1 MISPDPGSFRDPSGR
16 VFIEDDRVLRAIYEI
31 GRDNFEAVQ
40 KAGVLDALI
49 AKGLLVEADAAD
61 PALAEGL
68 EPKPA
73 HLLTHPK
80 IPFISYPYEWT
91 FSQLKAAAL
100 LHLELHLEALEAG
113 FTLCDATAYNVQFRG
128 TEPVFIDHLSIVPY
142 DEGEIWAG
150 HRQFC
155 MQFLN
160 PLLLWAK
167 RGVVPNSWYRGSVE
181 GIPPEDLAAILS
193 WKDKLSFTVL
203 AHVVTQ
209 AKVHNHALK
218 TETKEKVVKA
228 RKLPKRSLVAM
239 LEGLKSYIAGLEPP
253 GGRSV
258 WSDYAEDNSYDA
270 GKRAEKHDFVAAM
283 AGSVQPDMMF
293 DIGCNSGDFSQTALD
308 AGAKSVIAFDFD
320 YGALERCYSRF
331 SQSKASVLPLWLD
344 AANPSPAQGWAN
356 AERASLGDRGKIDA
370 MVALAVIHH
379 IAIGRNVPL
388 DMAVDWLIGLAP
400 HGVIE
405 FPNKDDVMV
414 RKLLASRK
422 DIFPDYTEE
431 AFLHHVGKRAAIIA
445 QKKLGEDG
453 RLIVQ
458 YRRK

>member
-1 MISPDPGSFRDPSGR
+1 MINPDPGSFRDPSGR
-16 VFIEDDRVLRAIYEI
+16 VFIQDDRVLRAIYEM

-49 AKGLLVEADAAD
+49 AKGLMVEAEAAE
-61 PALAEGL
+61 PGLADTL

-73 HLLTHPK
+73 HLLSHPL

-91 FSQLKAAAL
+91 FSQLKAAAI
-100 LHLELHLEALEAG
+100 LHLELHLEALRSN

-128 TEPVFIDHLSIVPY
+128 TEPVFIDHLSVVPY
-142 DEGEIWAG
+142 EEGEIWAG

-181 GIPPEDLAAILS
+181 GIAPEDLAAVLG
-193 WKDKLSFTVL
+193 WRDKLSFTVL

-209 AKVHNHALK
+209 AKAHKHALK
-218 TETKEKVVKA
+218 TETKEKIVKA
-228 RKLPKRSLVAM
+228 HKLPKRSLVAM
-239 LEGLKSYIAGLEPP
+239 LEGLKSYISGLELP

-258 WSDYAEDNSYDA
+258 WSDYAGDNSYNA
-270 GKRAEKHDFVAAM
+270 EKRAEKHDFVAAM

-293 DIGCNSGDFSQTALD
+293 DIGCNSGDFTQTALE
-308 AGAKSVIAFDFD
+308 AGAKSVVAFDFD

-331 SQSKASVLPLWLD
+331 SQSKLSVLPLWLD

-356 AERASLGDRGKIDA
+356 SERASLGDRGKIDA

-400 HGVIE
+400 QGVIE

-431 AFLHHVGKRAAIIA
+431 AFLQHVGARAEIVE

-458 YRRK
+458 YRRS

>member
-1 MISPDPGSFRDPSGR
+1 MFAPDPGSFRDPAGR
-16 VFIEDDRVLRAIYEI
+16 VFIEQDRVLRAIYPM
-31 GRDNFEAVQ
+31 GCDNFEAA
-40 KAGVLDALI
+40 KDAGILDTLI
-49 AKGLLVEADAAD
+49 AKGMLVEADSAD
-61 PALAEGL
+61 EGLAERL
-68 EPKPA
+68 DPKPC
-73 HLLTHPK
+73 HLLSHPQ

-91 FSQLKAAAL
+91 FSQLKAAAM
-100 LHLELHLEALEAG
+100 LHLELHLEALKSG

-128 TEPVFIDHLSIVPY
+128 TRPVFIDHLSIVPY
-142 DEGEIWAG
+142 EDGEIWTG

-160 PLLLWAK
+160 PLILWAK
-167 RGVVPNSWYRGSVE
+167 RGVVPNAWYRGTVE
-181 GIPPEDLAAILS
+181 GIPPEDLAPLL
-193 WKDKLSFTVL
+193 KRRDKMSFTVL

-209 AKVHNHALK
+209 ARAHKKALA
-218 TETKEKVVKA
+218 TETKERIVSA

-239 LEGLKSYIAGLEPP
+239 LEGLKDYIKGLELP

-258 WSDYAEDNSYDA
+258 WSDYAEDNSYNA
-270 GKRAEKHDFVAAM
+270 EKRAEKHDFVAAM
-283 AGSVQPDMMF
+283 ASSLQPEMMF
-293 DIGCNSGDFSQTALD
+293 DIGCNSGDFTATALD
-308 AGAKSVIAFDFD
+308 AGAKSVVAFDFD
-320 YGALERCYSRF
+320 YGALERAYSRF
-331 SQSKASVLPLWLD
+331 SQSDSPVLPLWLD

-356 AERASLGDRGKIDA
+356 AERASLGERGKIDA

-400 HGVIE
+400 NGVIE

-414 RKLLASRK
+414 RKLLANRK

-431 AFLHHVGKRAAIIA
+431 AFLHHVGARAAIVE

-458 YRRK
+458 YRRG

>member
-1 MISPDPGSFRDPSGR
+1 MSPDPGSFRDPAGR
-16 VFIEDDRVLRAIYEI
+16 VYIRDDRVLRAVYEM
-31 GRDNFEAVQ
+31 GRENFEAAD

-49 AKGLLVEADAAD
+49 AKDLLIGATKTRSKLVKELD
-61 PALAEGL
+61 P
-68 EPKPA
+68 EPC
-73 HLLTHPK
+73 HVLSHPL

-100 LHLELHLEALEAG
+100 LHLELHLEALKLD
-113 FTLCDATAYNVQFRG
+113 FTLCDATAYNVQFQG
-128 TEPVFIDHLSIVPY
+128 TTPIFIDHLSIVPY
-142 DEGEIWAG
+142 EEGEIWAG

-160 PLLLWAK
+160 PLILWAK

-181 GIPPEDLAAILS
+181 GIPPEDLAAVLK
-193 WKDKLSFTVL
+193 WRDKLSFTVL

-209 AKVHNHALK
+209 AKVHSHALK
-218 TETKEKVVKA
+218 TETKERVVSA

-239 LEGLKSYIAGLEPP
+239 LEGLKDYIKGLELP

-258 WSDYAEDNSYDA
+258 WSEYADDNSYNAD
-270 GKRAEKHDFVAAM
+270 KRAEKHEFVAAM
-283 AGSVQPDMMF
+283 ASKVKPKMMF
-293 DIGCNSGDFSQTALD
+293 DIGCNSGDFTATALD
-308 AGAKSVIAFDFD
+308 AGAKSVVAFDFD
-320 YGALERCYSRF
+320 YGALEQAYSRF
-331 SQSKASVLPLWLD
+331 SQSKQPVMPLWLD

-356 AERASLGDRGKIDA
+356 AERASLNDRGNVDA

-400 HGVIE
+400 QGVIE

-414 RKLLASRK
+414 RKLLANRK

-431 AFLHHVGKRAAIIA
+431 AFLHHVGERAKIVK

-453 RLIVQ
+453 RLIVR
-458 YRRK
+458 YRRN

>member
-16 VFIEDDRVLRAIYEI
+16 VFIEDDRVLRAIYEM

-40 KAGVLDALI
+40 QAGVLDALI
-49 AKGLLVEADAAD
+49 AKGLLVEAEEADVAAAD
-61 PALAEGL
+61 EL

-73 HLLTHPK
+73 HLLAHPK

-100 LHLELHLEALEAG
+100 LHLELHLEALNSG

-128 TEPVFIDHLSIVPY
+128 TEPVFIDHLSVVPY
-142 DEGEIWAG
+142 EEGEIWAG

-160 PLLLWAK
+160 PLILWAK
-167 RGVVPNSWYRGSVE
+167 RGVVPNAWYRGSVE
-181 GIPPEDLAAILS
+181 GIPPEDLAAVLS

-209 AKVHNHALK
+209 AKAHKHALK
-218 TETKEKVVKA
+218 TETKEKIVKT

-239 LEGLKSYIAGLEPP
+239 LEGLKSYISGLELP

-258 WSDYAEDNSYDA
+258 WSDYAEDNSYNA
-270 GKRAEKHDFVAAM
+270 EKRAEKHDFVASM
-283 AGSVQPDMMF
+283 AASVQPEMMF
-293 DIGCNSGDFSQTALD
+293 DIGCNSGDFTQTALD
-308 AGAKSVIAFDFD
+308 AGAQSVVAFDFD

-331 SQSKASVLPLWLD
+331 AQSGASVLPLWLD

-400 HGVIE
+400 YGVIE

-414 RKLLASRK
+414 RKLLANRK

-431 AFLHHVGKRAAIIA
+431 AFLHHVGKRAAIVE
-445 QKKLGEDG
+445 QKKLGADG
-453 RLIVQ
+453 RMIVQ